1 MIGLLLHPLVSFY
14 ERVREQIHWK
24 SLVLYGTISLA
35 NCLDHSWKDVMRRM
49 ILGGILVLILAL
61 TGCEKQEGE
70 NLSPAPQDE
79 PAEKED
85 QPAADIASGLDSF
98 E

>member
-1 MIGLLLHPLVSFY
+1 
-14 ERVREQIHWK
+14 
-24 SLVLYGTISLA
+24 
-35 NCLDHSWKDVMRRM
+35 MRRM

-70 NLSPAPQDE
+70 NFSPAPQDE
-79 PAEKED
+79 PAEKEE

-98 E
+98 EFAV